1 MDEHRFVACLQA
13 IQDAKIA
20 RKQAPTP
27 EAVSLF
33 FIRLYPCSSVVKNLE
48 GLYHPA
54 DVFTSDGAEDAFL
67 KCLGEVCEKPGW
79 MVHGYVDMRNDYH
92 VA

>member
-1 MDEHRFVACLQA
+1 M
-13 IQDAKIA
+13 
-20 RKQAPTP
+20 
-27 EAVSLF
+27 S
-33 FIRLYPCSSVVKNLE
+33 IRVHPWLKNLE

-54 DVFTSDGAEDAFL
+54 DVFTSNGAEDAFL

-79 MVHGYVDMRNDYH
+79 KVHGYVDMRNDDH

>member
-1 MDEHRFVACLQA
+1 M
-13 IQDAKIA
+13 
-20 RKQAPTP
+20 
-27 EAVSLF
+27 
-33 FIRLYPCSSVVKNLE
+33 E

-54 DVFTSDGAEDAFL
+54 DVFTSDGTEDAFL

-79 MVHGYVDMRNDYH
+79 TVHGYVDMRNDYH

>member
-1 MDEHRFVACLQA
+1 LRA
-13 IQDAKIA
+13 I
-20 RKQAPTP
+20 RGCGVHHTP
-27 EAVSLF
+27 IISPASGLLPRRPF
-33 FIRLYPCSSVVKNLE
+33 PGIIRVHPCPSVVKKR
-48 GLYHPA
+48 GCLYHPA

-79 MVHGYVDMRNDYH
+79 KVHGYVDMRNDYH

>member
-1 MDEHRFVACLQA
+1 M
-13 IQDAKIA
+13 
-20 RKQAPTP
+20 
-27 EAVSLF
+27 S
-33 FIRLYPCSSVVKNLE
+33 IRVHPWLKNVE

-54 DVFTSDGAEDAFL
+54 DVFTSDGTEDAFL

-79 MVHGYVDMRNDYH
+79 TVHGYVDMRNDYH